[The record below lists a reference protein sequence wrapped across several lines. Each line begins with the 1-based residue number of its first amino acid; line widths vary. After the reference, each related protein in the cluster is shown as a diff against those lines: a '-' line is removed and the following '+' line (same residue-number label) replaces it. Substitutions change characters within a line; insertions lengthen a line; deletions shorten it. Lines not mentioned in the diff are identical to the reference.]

1 MEKQPT
7 QKPRRATG
15 RHLNHRARAEHL
27 TRWEQSGLTA
37 RAYAH
42 EHGVSYK
49 SLYAWRS
56 QSRRAATG
64 SSSTPDAAAFVPVR
78 VSALALNDSQESL
91 KIILGQPRGSVHF
104 FMHLDKPQEY
114 WAQLANTL
122 KPSPIAYPT
131 TSQPKRPRKAENRAG
146 FLSTT
151 CWCWSLPITTGF
163 SMPTGTPWNFI

>member
-7 QKPRRATG
+7 EKPRRASG

-56 QSRRAATG
+56 QSRRAADG
-64 SSSTPDAAAFVPVR
+64 SSRTPDASAFVPVR
-78 VSALALNDSQESL
+78 VSALPNSAGKDSL
-91 KIILGQPRGSVHF
+91 KIILRTGALECVISGAGSAPELVS
-104 FMHLDKPQEY
+104 LIKSLKQEV
-114 WAQLANTL
+114 
-122 KPSPIAYPT
+122 
-131 TSQPKRPRKAENRAG
+131 
-146 FLSTT
+146 FDV
-151 CWCWSLPITTGF
+151 
-163 SMPTGTPWNFI
+163 